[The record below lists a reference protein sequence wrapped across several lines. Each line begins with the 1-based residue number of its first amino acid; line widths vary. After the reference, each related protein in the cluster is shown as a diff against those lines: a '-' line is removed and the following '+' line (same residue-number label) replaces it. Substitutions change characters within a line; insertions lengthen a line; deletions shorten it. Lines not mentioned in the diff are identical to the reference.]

1 MDQPKTIRFVPARF
15 LESFI
20 AVARELIFRPALFFA
35 QLRPSGSLFGLF
47 TFIVVCLFLR
57 WLFVANVIGANLSL
71 FVAFFVSWVVSAV
84 LGAVCLHAVLVS
96 PLFKVRL
103 PYEATLSVIA
113 YACIVDLVAFIPL
126 INIIAN
132 MYGLFLMYIGFKVHI
147 RRNKF
152 GSRRIVYEL
161 QQKGIDEE
169 LISAV
174 LPRLKETELK
184 TARAVWQKKFGT
196 APANAKERAKQ
207 IRFLMGRGFSTEII
221 TQVLDPRDE

>member
-1 MDQPKTIRFVPARF
+1 MI
-15 LESFI
+15 
-20 AVARELIFRPALFFA
+20 
-35 QLRPSGSLFGLF
+35 
-47 TFIVVCLFLR
+47 
-57 WLFVANVIGANLSL
+57 LSAGRM
-71 FVAFFVSWVVSAV
+71 VEQV
-84 LGAVCLHAVLVS
+84 
-96 PLFKVRL
+96 
-103 PYEATLSVIA
+103 
-113 YACIVDLVAFIPL
+113 
-126 INIIAN
+126 
-132 MYGLFLMYIGFKVHI
+132 VHI

-169 LISAV
+169 LISAL

-196 APANAKERAKQ
+196 APANVKERAKQ

>member
-1 MDQPKTIRFVPARF
+1 M
-15 LESFI
+15 SSG
-20 AVARELIFRPALFFA
+20 
-35 QLRPSGSLFGLF
+35 PSL
-47 TFIVVCLFLR
+47 
-57 WLFVANVIGANLSL
+57 
-71 FVAFFVSWVVSAV
+71 
-84 LGAVCLHAVLVS
+84 
-96 PLFKVRL
+96 KVRAL
-103 PYEATLSVIA
+103 GHLVRREHSRLELEKKLTPYAPTVEELSSVL
-113 YACIVDLVAFIPL
+113 DSLEHS
-126 INIIAN
+126 
-132 MYGLFLMYIGFKVHI
+132 GLLSAGRMVEHVVHI

-184 TARAVWQKKFGT
+184 AARVVWQKKFGT

-221 TQVLDPRDE
+221 TQVLDPRDD

>member
-1 MDQPKTIRFVPARF
+1 MSLESYVCMDQPKTIRFVPARF

-71 FVAFFVSWVVSAV
+71 FVAFFASWVVSAV

-96 PLFKVRL
+96 PLFNVRL

-132 MYGLFLMYIGFKVHI
+132 MYGLFLMYIGFKVIHRLTP
-147 RRNKF
+147 RRAAVAVF
-152 GSRRIVYEL
+152 L
-161 QQKGIDEE
+161 
-169 LISAV
+169 AV
-174 LPRLKETELK
+174 LFIGITRLMMIRL
-184 TARAVWQKKFGT
+184 T
-196 APANAKERAKQ
+196 APEWLDSMIQ
-207 IRFLMGRGFSTEII
+207 IIESSNI
-221 TQVLDPRDE
+221 PA